1 MEGLAEVSETGIADF
16 EAGLGDVAFAGAP
29 EVGGAL
35 EAGAAEPLREGEA
48 GLAGGGAAE
57 VEVAAGDAAA
67 KFFEGGGF
75 GQVFQEDSLDPS
87 DALSGEPLGTGA
99 SPPSEKIASSSSEVP
114 RSEVVLCTMGR
125 WDGAFAPPGPRPLE
139 QIGR

>member
-1 MEGLAEVSETGIADF
+1 MPGRCAQGVKAGAAAEHFVEGLAEVAEAGIADF

-67 KFFEGGGF
+67 KFFEGRGF
-75 GQVFQEDSLDPS
+75 
-87 DALSGEPLGTGA
+87 
-99 SPPSEKIASSSSEVP
+99 
-114 RSEVVLCTMGR
+114 
-125 WDGAFAPPGPRPLE
+125 PPGFPGGWP
-139 QIGR
+139 